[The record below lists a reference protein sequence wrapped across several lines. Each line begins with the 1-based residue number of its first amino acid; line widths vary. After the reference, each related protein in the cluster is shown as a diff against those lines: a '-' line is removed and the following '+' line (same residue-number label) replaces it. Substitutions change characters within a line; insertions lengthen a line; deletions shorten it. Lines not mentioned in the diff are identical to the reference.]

1 MRQIDKGEVVCLV
14 CLSDNPDH
22 QEVIYS
28 LYRQMKD
35 DGFNVHTIGI
45 ENPKTPHACFDE
57 DNHYVKCPCRPGLS
71 AAAFDIAGLRRIIGE
86 AEAVSPDFLYFE
98 SVHIWNI
105 PIALALRRQANILEV
120 IHDVDP
126 HDGSRAVRVANWCCA
141 KSAHYTVI
149 RNGKDRDLCALKY
162 GLSRSR
168 VLTLDSWRV
177 FPPFDPPT
185 KSGEVLFFG
194 RLRKYKGLS
203 ALLSIAQ
210 KAPEVKFNVMGQS
223 DQESLETI
231 QMLRELPNVRVT
243 EGFIESRQM
252 DEAFHNADCIVIPYE
267 SASQSGIIMDAYRYS
282 RPVVAYNVGAISE
295 QVENGKTGFL
305 VAPGDEDGFVD
316 SVQDIVHSGSDSL
329 TAWSYCAYEF
339 GLKKYSAQGAVSRFV
354 AMLSRLD

>member
-1 MRQIDKGEVVCLV
+1 MRQIGKGETVCLV

-28 LYRQMKD
+28 LYRKMKD
-35 DGFNVHTIGI
+35 AGFNVHTIGI
-45 ENPKTPHACFDE
+45 EKPKTPHACFDE
-57 DNHYVKCPCRPGLS
+57 NNHYVKCPCRPGIS
-71 AAAFDIAGLRRIIGE
+71 AATFDIAGLRRVIDE
-86 AEAVSPDFLYFE
+86 VKALNPDFLYFE
-98 SVHIWNI
+98 SVHTWNI
-105 PIALALRRQANILEV
+105 PIAFTLRNQAIILEV

-126 HDGSRAVRVANWCCA
+126 HDGSRAVEVANWCCA
-141 KSAHYTVI
+141 RSAHYVVI
-149 RNGKDRDLCALKY
+149 RNGKDRDLCASKY
-162 GLSRSR
+162 GLDHSH
-168 VLTLDSWRV
+168 VITLDSWRA

-185 KSGEVLFFG
+185 KSGEALFFG

-210 KAPEVKFNVMGQS
+210 KAPEVTFNVMGQS

-231 QMLRELPNVRVT
+231 QALCRLPNVRVT

-252 DEAFHNADCIVIPYE
+252 DEAFHNADCVVVPYE

-305 VAPGDEDGFVD
+305 VTSGDEDGFVG
-316 SVQDIVHSGSDSL
+316 SIRGIVHSEPDSL
-329 TAWSYCAYEF
+329 AAWSHRAYKF
-339 GLKKYSAQGAVSRFV
+339 GLKKYSAQEAVSRFV
-354 AMLSRLD
+354 AMLSQLN